1 MILAEGDRFLAN
13 SGPIALTPAHPTR
26 SKHFFIF
33 LWIKRIAGYNG
44 VGEFPVRSRVDR
56 LAPDKIK

>member
-1 MILAEGDRFLAN
+1 MYICVIWFGGKRA
-13 SGPIALTPAHPTR
+13 IALTPPNPTR

-33 LWIKRIAGYNG
+33 LWIKRIVGYNG